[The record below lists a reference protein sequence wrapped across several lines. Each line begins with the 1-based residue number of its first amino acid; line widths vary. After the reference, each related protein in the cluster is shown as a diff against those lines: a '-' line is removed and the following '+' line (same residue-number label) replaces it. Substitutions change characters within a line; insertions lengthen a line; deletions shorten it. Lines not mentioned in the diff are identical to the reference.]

1 MSRLEAKEEG
11 MGGRKPGIPLASEK
25 VRTTLYSWG
34 IDPKETGGTSSGAST
49 VLQIQAM
56 YTPGAPHTT
65 KKRRVLKT
73 ITAEEQAIASAAYQ
87 EKLSEKRENEK
98 RMREEAE
105 RKREEDG
112 VRSVL
117 AAVQA
122 AGFTSLFEFQKAL
135 HACKNQQ
142 ISSQPSAADHWASE
156 RFLKIIQKEGARLVS
171 LLISESGIEVST
183 VLQRYSIPE
192 LLDEARDVAPHL
204 CEMLSTA
211 MAYSEDGLE
220 TRKHKDVMLASLLSA
235 IAQMRNERASTFQIV
250 GLYACGAPRS
260 LFEVL
265 NHAGFTLSY
274 GSAILKLKQLS
285 RERLEL
291 MRDIVRTQP
300 CMLVYDNVNIAFR
313 VNEQRE
319 TSKDHFDNGTTAT
332 LIPLFSV
339 KPSSLH
345 LSLLTPRLTRRI
357 TYHYDPAKKLLPS
370 RQQIEELESCFLWHM
385 EDFLLQSF
393 PDLRTRL
400 LKSRADLSP
409 PMIHAIPVHNLKSEQ
424 FPLPAALIDESTI
437 DGTLDV
443 LDHMLFRTLGLEKE
457 EIEKHGVFFI
467 HGDQLTISLLESAS
481 GSRREQ
487 ERGQIAAVAP

>member
-1 MSRLEAKEEG
+1 MNFPPNEPPAVPARSKRKSAKENDNG
-11 MGGRKPGIPLASEK
+11 
-25 VRTTLYSWG
+25 
-34 IDPKETGGTSSGAST
+34 
-49 VLQIQAM
+49 LQIQAM

-65 KKRRVLKT
+65 KKRRVLAT
-73 ITAEEQAIASAAYQ
+73 ITPEEQAIASAAYQ
-87 EKLSEKRENEK
+87 EKLLERLEDEK
-98 RMREEAE
+98 RMREAAE
-105 RKREEDG
+105 VKRVEDG

-117 AAVQA
+117 TAVQE

-142 ISSQPSAADHWASE
+142 ISSQVTRNYLDDHAPSMLELVAARQPSAADHWASE

-171 LLISESGIEVST
+171 LLIPESGIEVST

-235 IAQMRNERASTFQIV
+235 IAQTRNERASTFQIV
-250 GLYACGAPRS
+250 GCLYLYACGAPRS

-265 NHAGFTLSY
+265 NHAGFALSY

-300 CMLVYDNVNIAFR
+300 CMLVYDNMNIAFR

-332 LIPLFSV
+332 LIPLFRV

-357 TYHYDPAKKLLPS
+357 TYNYDPGKELLPS
-370 RQQIEELESCFLWHM
+370 RQQIEE
-385 EDFLLQSF
+385 
-393 PDLRTRL
+393 
-400 LKSRADLSP
+400 
-409 PMIHAIPVHNLKSEQ
+409 
-424 FPLPAALIDESTI
+424 
-437 DGTLDV
+437 
-443 LDHMLFRTLGLEKE
+443 
-457 EIEKHGVFFI
+457 
-467 HGDQLTISLLESAS
+467 
-481 GSRREQ
+481 
-487 ERGQIAAVAP
+487 